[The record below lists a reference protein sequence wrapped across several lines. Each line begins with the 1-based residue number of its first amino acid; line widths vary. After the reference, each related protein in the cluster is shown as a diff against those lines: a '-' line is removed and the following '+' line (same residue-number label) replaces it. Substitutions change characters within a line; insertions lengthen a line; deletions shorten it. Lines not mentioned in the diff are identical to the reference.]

1 MINAI
6 WRARLIR
13 LWLVV
18 GVPLACWSAY
28 EAWDAFQSINVWNDQ
43 IEYWRARWAEQ
54 ERTGVNNGMLDP
66 YKQLMESI
74 DYKTESVERAN
85 IMTVIAAVLVAMPV
99 IGAIILKAAD
109 FVWAGPPIS
118 SNIEKSAA
126 SFKSWR
132 EVLLSKRAK
141 WIFGAGGILLFTA
154 IMYALRPEITTTT
167 LIQVGIQVGVLGA
180 VLAVIKFFRR

>member
-74 DYKTESVERAN
+74 DYKTASVETAN
-85 IMTVIAAVLVAMPV
+85 IMTVIAAVLVAMPI

-109 FVWAGPPIS
+109 FVWAGPPIA
-118 SNIEKSAA
+118 SNFEKSAV

-141 WIFGAGGILLFTA
+141 WIFSAGGILLFTA
-154 IMYALRPEITTTT
+154 VMYALRPQSTMTT
-167 LIQVGIQVGVLGA
+167 LIQVGIQVGALCA
-180 VLAVIKFFRR
+180 VLALIKYFKR

>member
-18 GVPLACWSAY
+18 GVPLACWSGY
-28 EAWDAFQSINVWNDQ
+28 EAWDAFQSISFWDSQ
-43 IEYWRARWAEQ
+43 IESWRARWSEQ
-54 ERTGVNNGMLDP
+54 ERTGLSNGMVDP
-66 YKQLMESI
+66 YKHLMESI
-74 DYKTESVERAN
+74 GYKTESVERAN

-99 IGAIILKAAD
+99 IGAIILKAAEW
-109 FVWAGPPIS
+109 VWAGQPTAS
-118 SNIEKSAA
+118 DLEKSAV

-141 WIFGAGGILLFTA
+141 WIFSAGGILLFTA
-154 IMYALRPEITTTT
+154 VMYALRPESTTTT
-167 LIQVGIQVGVLGA
+167 LIQVGIQVGVLGV
-180 VLAVIKFFRR
+180 VLALIKYFRR